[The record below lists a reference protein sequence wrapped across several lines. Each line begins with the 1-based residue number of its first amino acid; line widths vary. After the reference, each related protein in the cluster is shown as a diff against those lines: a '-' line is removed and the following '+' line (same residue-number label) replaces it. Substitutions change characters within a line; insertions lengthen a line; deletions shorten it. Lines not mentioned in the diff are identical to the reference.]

1 MKSWRSL
8 FYNLAHVKFAN
19 TLTRGLVDV
28 APIIVFF
35 V

>member
-19 TLTRGLVDV
+19 TLTIGLVV